1 MDLLHTSLTRNIS
14 TATQI
19 QTRCILPKCLFLAK
33 SDPKAMSN
41 VMSKNT
47 ANTIVFRYE
56 QILN

>member
-1 MDLLHTSLTRNIS
+1 MDLFYTRLACNIG

-19 QTRCILPKCLFLAK
+19 QTRGTLPKRLFLAK

-47 ANTIVFRYE
+47 ANTIVFTYE